1 MKLLLAFF
9 LTLLVGIA
17 TCNGFENKNEDI
29 HVQHIKA
36 KISHLQGLLDN
47 KQYDIVDSHVH
58 DSLTSNGSGTDFE
71 LTIKLKLN
79 HDHEKEKKA
88 TEEEFEYELNPL
100 VDMLFDTLVG
110 FSFSCTISY

>member
-1 MKLLLAFF
+1 MKLFLAFL

-17 TCNGFENKNEDI
+17 TCNGLENKNEDI

-36 KISHLQGLLDN
+36 KISHLQSLLDN

-79 HDHEKEKKA
+79 HDHEKEEKV
-88 TEEEFEYELNPL
+88 TEEELDTE
-100 VDMLFDTLVG
+100 VDTLVV
-110 FSFSCTISY
+110 FSFSYTTSYYF